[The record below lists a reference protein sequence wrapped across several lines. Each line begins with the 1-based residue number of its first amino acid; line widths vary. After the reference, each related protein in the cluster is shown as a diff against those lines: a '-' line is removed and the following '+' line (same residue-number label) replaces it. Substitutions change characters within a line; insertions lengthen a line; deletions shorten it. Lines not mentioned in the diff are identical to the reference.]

1 MTDSVSELD
10 KIKKQKKL
18 SNKKY
23 YEKRKLEAE
32 MEIQETKKE
41 NKNNNIE
48 CQAEESGI
56 LDTILEYTKI
66 ITSGIVQSMGQVV
79 MTLAVPVILTWIF
92 PRTPPMITNNPTVTQ
107 NISTLRPTSS
117 DQQST
122 QVDQQLNRPIT
133 SLNSLSIM

>member
-1 MTDSVSELD
+1 MTQEN
-10 KIKKQKKL
+10 KKFESRKL

-23 YEKRKLEAE
+23 YNKKK
-32 MEIQETKKE
+32 QEQEQDKQE
-41 NKNNNIE
+41 NKNINSKSIE